1 MLGALNAF
9 LQTHILQAGQK
20 RQNKN
25 SKYFWMGMKNSFYDA
40 TRNGDE
46 YGGRARKILLKAI
59 TIKALHT

>member
-1 MLGALNAF
+1 
-9 LQTHILQAGQK
+9 
-20 RQNKN
+20 
-25 SKYFWMGMKNSFYDA
+25 MGMKNSFYDA